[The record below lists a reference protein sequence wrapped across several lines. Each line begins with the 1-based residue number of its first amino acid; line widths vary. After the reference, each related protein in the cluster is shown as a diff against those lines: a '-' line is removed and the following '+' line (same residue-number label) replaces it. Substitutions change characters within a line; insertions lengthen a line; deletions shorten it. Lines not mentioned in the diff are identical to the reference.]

1 MTLDRHVLQAH
12 LSEVLHAQST
22 LSALSSSN
30 SLYQWASSNASREQ
44 AEERLNRALRLLG
57 GMVADQL
64 LSGNAD
70 GLADALRSI
79 GGNQVT
85 TSAPAAA
92 STQPEKP
99 KPSRFSTVYTRN
111 LNGASSGVS
120 TASAQAD
127 SSIGGYS
134 HAIHSSAEA
143 IFSLA
148 PETQSRRIEASGANS
163 AVANQAALNALTH
176 AIDVIGLTPESYVD
190 ERHRQRELTNLYQLL
205 RDDLEMWATLPRS
218 ANHVLTSW
226 TTARL
231 RAAQQ
236 AEGITPDDDDTNP
249 ELANAFRSL
258 VVHSKHSQP
267 GTVRGLAR
275 THTPKSGSW
284 TEDARQEEER
294 LHRMVQELKRVLDS
308 EIPLMNLEDAL
319 TRLVEDARSDLSADR
334 FVSRVKTVLAL
345 GASPYDPRL
354 ASISVPFASALRDA
368 GLAALASAAEGSR
381 S

>member
-22 LSALSSSN
+22 LSALSNSS
-30 SLYQWASSNASREQ
+30 SLYQWASSDSSRAQ

-70 GLADALRSI
+70 GLADALRAI
-79 GGNQVT
+79 GDNR
-85 TSAPAAA
+85 PATPISSVANH
-92 STQPEKP
+92 QEEKP
-99 KPSRFSTVYTRN
+99 KPSRFSTVYTRE
-111 LNGASSGVS
+111 LNSSSSGGPPS
-120 TASAQAD
+120 NPPPEPAS
-127 SSIGGYS
+127 GGYTRP
-134 HAIHSSAEA
+134 IHSSDTMFPFAQE
-143 IFSLA
+143 
-148 PETQSRRIEASGANS
+148 RRSEPAGSNG

-176 AIDVIGLTPESYVD
+176 AFDLIGTTPESYVD
-190 ERHRQRELTNLYQLL
+190 ELHRQRELSNLYQLL

-226 TTARL
+226 VTARL

-249 ELANAFRSL
+249 ELANAFRAL

-275 THTPKSGSW
+275 THAPKSGSW
-284 TEDARQEEER
+284 KEDACQEEER
-294 LHRMVQELKRVLDS
+294 LRRMIQDLKRIQDS

-319 TRLVEDARSDLSADR
+319 SRLVEDARADLSADR

-354 ASISVPFASALRDA
+354 ASISVPFTSALRDA
-368 GLAALASAAEGSR
+368 GLSALASAAEGSR